1 MTMPPSSS
9 NLHPIANDGVT
20 AATATATGATTV
32 DHNPNGPSMRLPQH
46 RFVSQDT
53 LPTLP
58 QPPPQPQQ
66 HSHDAATATATTSP
80 VSASSSRASSA
91 TVATAG
97 QRTPVLRGATTSPTT
112 TTLSPP
118 PTREQERNDNDDN
131 DEIVLHRIRAKWY
144 SVTTPH
150 ERRIWDEHQQTK
162 QWQRIGQFLAVQQQ
176 QQQQQ
181 GLQQP
186 QQPQEQRTNGLPQ
199 NIQEDT
205 PTTATARP
213 RETVEEDHHREPPQQ
228 QQQQQQQQ
236 GLEMEPRTVV
246 ADETGATRRTTTAT
260 TTATTPPSCLLHQF
274 QAEDPARFFVQQQQ
288 QQQPLSSKEEAKPA
302 AEQEYASD
310 AQSILRRNNNHNNS
324 SNNNNNNN
332 NTSQITSLPQRILD
346 KLPQLPGP
354 TAAANTNRAS
364 LEHDDNDP
372 DHHQHDKSV
381 IRNSTAETTADN
393 NNIINND
400 NKGNEHCRNGP
411 DRGAS
416 TVSRKFSPQPSS
428 AALRQAKERDAQGE
442 GTPVPD
448 APYYPLDI
456 VLNSNLFFWVGRG
469 GYAITHSGNSRVRG
483 IICSKA
489 DDYAQLKRSL
499 RGRVAKGLLQTELRG
514 TKFVIPRDVILQNL
528 QQDQEIARRGGKGS
542 RKVGAT
548 RKKSLLDRH
557 ESIAQIE
564 SYPPGVCIEVGYKW
578 AIDIVNH
585 QLREEDAARGHNAN
599 LEKKQ
604 SPPIDAQEE
613 TLVPTRYDGSLS
625 NMDQQQQQA
634 LSQQERAVVAAAASI
649 ATTPS
654 DQTNI
659 PIQKHNVSTSS
670 MSVGDEDAV
679 AALLGLQTTAK
690 SNSDNNAS
698 RKRTHEESSLSRD
711 SMVTETI
718 PQNKKIITYQV

>member
-236 GLEMEPRTVV
+236 QVESTTDTKGENGNKKNSDTMDTNGENGNKKNKGIYTMASSTPYRYTRLFNRSLRLAHKVPDHIEGVLLNSVCDTAVQGQLQVGDVLTKVDDYQLESDGQIYFRGGDENLIQHEFVFAGKGYQEPVRFTVFRDGKLVECEPVVLHHIPRRFTLYPEVDHREEYLFIGPALFVPASYGLIYQGKEP
-246 ADETGATRRTTTAT
+246 DSILKGSIKKDSYLWPHEWKNEEGTTIDQFV
-260 TTATTPPSCLLHQF
+260 LLIKIMAHDASF
-274 QAEDPARFFVQQQQ
+274 DYKRAWSRVTEYNGVPVQSLKHLRDLWNESRQI
-288 QQQPLSSKEEAKPA
+288 
-302 AEQEYASD
+302 AEQEAEEEKKKKKKQ
-310 AQSILRRNNNHNNS
+310 QSADEKATEEAAGTTTTKEDETTKEYKFARIGLECSEELVFEVNTAMQAEEDVMKAHN
-324 SNNNNNNN
+324 
-332 NTSQITSLPQRILD
+332 IP
-346 KLPQLPGP
+346 K
-354 TAAANTNRAS
+354 
-364 LEHDDNDP
+364 
-372 DHHQHDKSV
+372 KSV
-381 IRNSTAETTADN
+381 ILPPN
-393 NNIINND
+393 
-400 NKGNEHCRNGP
+400 
-411 DRGAS
+411 
-416 TVSRKFSPQPSS
+416 
-428 AALRQAKERDAQGE
+428 
-442 GTPVPD
+442 
-448 APYYPLDI
+448 
-456 VLNSNLFFWVGRG
+456 
-469 GYAITHSGNSRVRG
+469 
-483 IICSKA
+483 
-489 DDYAQLKRSL
+489 
-499 RGRVAKGLLQTELRG
+499 
-514 TKFVIPRDVILQNL
+514 PRYVW
-528 QQDQEIARRGGKGS
+528 K
-542 RKVGAT
+542 
-548 RKKSLLDRH
+548 
-557 ESIAQIE
+557 
-564 SYPPGVCIEVGYKW
+564 
-578 AIDIVNH
+578 
-585 QLREEDAARGHNAN
+585 
-599 LEKKQ
+599 
-604 SPPIDAQEE
+604 
-613 TLVPTRYDGSLS
+613 
-625 NMDQQQQQA
+625 
-634 LSQQERAVVAAAASI
+634 
-649 ATTPS
+649 
-654 DQTNI
+654 
-659 PIQKHNVSTSS
+659 
-670 MSVGDEDAV
+670 
-679 AALLGLQTTAK
+679 
-690 SNSDNNAS
+690 
-698 RKRTHEESSLSRD
+698 
-711 SMVTETI
+711 
-718 PQNKKIITYQV
+718 